1 MCFIEAHE
9 NRPRGHLCAYSGG
22 VYLTES
28 QGLKRQLRKD
38 ILKVRNSLTPAQ
50 VAEKSKKIAAR
61 LLDLDEYRRA
71 RTIMIY
77 LDFRNEVRTGE
88 LVKESMAA
96 GKIVAVPVTDVAGR
110 RLTPSLLLKYPGGLQ
125 PGAWDILEPAP
136 QAVRPLDPEELDLV
150 IVPGVA
156 FDTAGY
162 RLGYGGGFYDRFL
175 LRTAPGTVFAGLA
188 YEFQVLP
195 DIFPGPRDIPV
206 HIILT
211 ENRLIRINQQG

>member
-1 MCFIEAHE
+1 M
-9 NRPRGHLCAYSGG
+9 P
-22 VYLTES
+22 ES

-38 ILKVRNSLTPAQ
+38 ILKVRNGLSPAQ
-50 VAEKSKKIAAR
+50 VDEKSEMIATR
-61 LLDLDEYRRA
+61 LLALDEYRRS

-88 LVKESMAA
+88 LVKESMSD
-96 GKIVAVPVTDVAGR
+96 GKKVAVPVTDLPGC
-110 RLTPSLLLKYPGGLQ
+110 RLTPSLLVDFPGDLQ
-125 PGAWDILEPAP
+125 PGAWGIPEPKP

-156 FDTAGY
+156 FDTYGY
-162 RLGYGGGFYDRFL
+162 RLGYGRGFYDRFL
-175 LRTAPGTVFAGLA
+175 PRTGPGTVFAGLA

-195 DIFPGPRDIPV
+195 DIFPGPYDIPV

-211 ENRLIRINQQG
+211 ENRLIRVSKLLTRSE